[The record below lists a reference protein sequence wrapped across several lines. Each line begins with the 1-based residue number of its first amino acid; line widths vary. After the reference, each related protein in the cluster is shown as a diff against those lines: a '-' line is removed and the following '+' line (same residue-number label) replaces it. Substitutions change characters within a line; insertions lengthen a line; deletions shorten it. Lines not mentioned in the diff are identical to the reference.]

1 MQGEDAGQNADL
13 GVWSAGAELNTDG
26 DLRLQ
31 YLGGW
36 GINSTMED
44 KLYRE
49 MLTYRQVP
57 RGLFTGSQEHVDA
70 VLRAIFGR

>member
-1 MQGEDAGQNADL
+1 M
-13 GVWSAGAELNTDG
+13 WSAGAELNTDR

-49 MLTYRQVP
+49 MLTYRQIT
-57 RGLFTGSQEHVDA
+57 RGLFTGAPERVDS
-70 VLRAIFGR
+70 VLQAILATGR